1 MAMSGVI
8 GSAGRGL
15 TSVPSEFGGN
25 TESVFV
31 PCCVE
36 EVPAW
41 LRAVF
46 SVAVTFGT
54 ANGSGSALKW
64 SRKVE
69 LCKILGSAH
78 HCKCT
83 GTTLYCI
90 VAFC

>member
-8 GSAGRGL
+8 GGAGRGL

-46 SVAVTFGT
+46 SVACHI
-54 ANGSGSALKW
+54 W
-64 SRKVE
+64 
-69 LCKILGSAH
+69 
-78 HCKCT
+78 HCQWQRERP
-83 GTTLYCI
+83 
-90 VAFC
+90 